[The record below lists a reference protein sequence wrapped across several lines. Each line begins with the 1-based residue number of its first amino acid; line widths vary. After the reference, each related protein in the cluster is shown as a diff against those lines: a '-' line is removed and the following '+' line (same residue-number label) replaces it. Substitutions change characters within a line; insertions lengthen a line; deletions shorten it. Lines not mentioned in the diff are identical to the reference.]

1 MNRGYIL
8 VVEDDPDISNMLRLY
23 FTGEG
28 YNVTITAHGKQ
39 AQALCHQERPDL
51 IILDIMLPDTDGFA
65 VFQQLRMDPY
75 TKPIPVIFLTQKD
88 GRADQLAGLELGA
101 SDYITK
107 PFELR
112 ELKLR
117 VKNLLQTTK
126 QKGVNPRVS
135 YMGRLLVVEDNLDL
149 ATILHTFLT
158 DLGYQ
163 TDIAVTGKAALDA
176 CQQKLYDLIV
186 LDVQLPD
193 IEGYEVIKMLRQNI
207 RTSRTPIMFLSH
219 RSERGDRL
227 KGLELGADDYMTK
240 PFDIDELHLRV
251 RNLIQRTTHLPL
263 DLETTLPN
271 PHIVEEELNG
281 LHHYHGWTVLL
292 VELSNSSD
300 ATELARSLSQM
311 PARFIGRWND
321 RDFVL
326 IVDKGQADTV
336 YQRLQ
341 TADIP
346 LKIGRVREDDLE
358 GENVEAT
365 AVIQAAQREMV

>member
-1 MNRGYIL
+1 
-8 VVEDDPDISNMLRLY
+8 
-23 FTGEG
+23 
-28 YNVTITAHGKQ
+28 
-39 AQALCHQERPDL
+39 
-51 IILDIMLPDTDGFA
+51 
-65 VFQQLRMDPY
+65 
-75 TKPIPVIFLTQKD
+75 
-88 GRADQLAGLELGA
+88 
-101 SDYITK
+101 
-107 PFELR
+107 
-112 ELKLR
+112 
-117 VKNLLQTTK
+117 
-126 QKGVNPRVS
+126 
-135 YMGRLLVVEDNLDL
+135 
-149 ATILHTFLT
+149 
-158 DLGYQ
+158 
-163 TDIAVTGKAALDA
+163 
-176 CQQKLYDLIV
+176 
-186 LDVQLPD
+186 
-193 IEGYEVIKMLRQNI
+193 
-207 RTSRTPIMFLSH
+207 
-219 RSERGDRL
+219 
-227 KGLELGADDYMTK
+227 LGADDYMTK

-365 AVIQAAQREMV
+365 AVIQAAQREMA

>member
-88 GRADQLAGLELGA
+88 GRSDQLAGLELGA

-365 AVIQAAQREMV
+365 AVIQAAQREMA